1 LASASG
7 ARPAGLLTA
16 SGETVPDIG
25 YDEIDPGEFL
35 SELTADELT
44 DLFGLGRRRRW
55 PVGATLFSEGDRST
69 TVILVLTGRAKV
81 FSLTEQGGEVLLAI
95 RGPGALL
102 GEMSAL
108 DGAPRSASV
117 AALEPLTALV
127 VPVAAFL
134 DFLSDHP
141 NAAVRIVRMIVS
153 RLRDADRKRIE
164 FGTYDTLGRV
174 ALRLVELAERF
185 GATAERGVRITLP
198 LTQDELAAWTGS
210 SRESVTKALS
220 TLRRQG
226 VIETNRKAVSVL
238 DLKVLRAR
246 AK

>member
-1 LASASG
+1 MAHGSG
-7 ARPAGLLTA
+7 PADTGSLTA
-16 SGETVPDIG
+16 PRPGAM
-25 YDEIDPGEFL
+25 DPGEFL
-35 SELTADELT
+35 SDLTAEEFT
-44 DLFGLGRRRRW
+44 DLFGMGRRRRW

-69 TVILVLTGRAKV
+69 TVVLVLTGRAKV

-108 DGAPRSASV
+108 DEAPRSASV
-117 AALEPLTALV
+117 AALEPLETLV
-127 VPVAAFL
+127 VPVTAFL
-134 DFLSDHP
+134 DFLQCHP
-141 NAAVRIVRMIVS
+141 NAAVTIVRMIVS
-153 RLRDADRKRIE
+153 RLRDSDRKRVE
-164 FGTYDTLGRV
+164 FGTYDTLGRI

-198 LTQDELAAWTGS
+198 LTQDELGAWTGS

-220 TLRRQG
+220 TLRRHG
-226 VIETNRKAVSVL
+226 VIETHRRSVSVL
-238 DLKVLRAR
+238 DLNMLRAR

>member
-1 LASASG
+1 MDA
-7 ARPAGLLTA
+7 
-16 SGETVPDIG
+16 
-25 YDEIDPGEFL
+25 GEFL
-35 SELTADELT
+35 SDLTAEEFT
-44 DLFGLGRRRRW
+44 DLFDMGRRRRW

-69 TVILVLTGRAKV
+69 TVVLVLTGRAKV

-117 AALEPLTALV
+117 AALEPLETLV

-134 DFLSDHP
+134 DFLQCHP
-141 NAAVRIVRMIVS
+141 NAAVTIVRMIVS
-153 RLRDADRKRIE
+153 RLRDSDRKRVE
-164 FGTYDTLGRV
+164 FGTYDTLGRI

-198 LTQDELAAWTGS
+198 LTQDELGAWTGS

-220 TLRRQG
+220 TLRRHG
-226 VIETNRKAVSVL
+226 VIETHRRSVSVL
-238 DLKVLRAR
+238 DLNMLRAR

>member
-1 LASASG
+1 MDA
-7 ARPAGLLTA
+7 
-16 SGETVPDIG
+16 
-25 YDEIDPGEFL
+25 GEFL
-35 SELTADELT
+35 SDLTAEEFT
-44 DLFGLGRRRRW
+44 DLFDMGRRRRW

-69 TVILVLTGRAKV
+69 TVVLVLTGRAKV
-81 FSLTEQGGEVLLAI
+81 VSLTEQGGEVLLAI

-117 AALEPLTALV
+117 AALEPLETLV

-134 DFLSDHP
+134 DFLQCHP
-141 NAAVRIVRMIVS
+141 NAAVTIVRMIVS
-153 RLRDADRKRIE
+153 RLRDSDRKRVE
-164 FGTYDTLGRV
+164 FGTYDTLGRI

-198 LTQDELAAWTGS
+198 LTQDELGAWTGS

-220 TLRRQG
+220 TLRRHG
-226 VIETNRKAVSVL
+226 VIETHRRSVSVL
-238 DLKVLRAR
+238 DLNMLRAR

>member
-1 LASASG
+1 MARGSG
-7 ARPAGLLTA
+7 IQPTAPLTA
-16 SGETVPDIG
+16 PADAVGG
-25 YDEIDPGEFL
+25 AGRAGMDPGEFL
-35 SELTADELT
+35 SELTTEELT
-44 DLFGLGRRRRW
+44 ALFGMGRRRRW
-55 PVGATLFSEGDRST
+55 PVGATLFGEGDRST
-69 TVILVLTGRAKV
+69 TVVLVLTGRAKV

-117 AALEPLTALV
+117 AALEPLDTLV

-134 DFLSDHP
+134 EFLQGNP
-141 NAAVRIVRMIVS
+141 NAAVRIVQMIVS

-164 FGTYDTLGRV
+164 FGTYDTLGRI

-198 LTQDELAAWTGS
+198 LTQDELGAWTGS

-220 TLRRQG
+220 TLRRHG
-226 VIETNRKAVSVL
+226 VIETHRRSVSVL
-238 DLKVLRAR
+238 DLNQLRAR

>member
-1 LASASG
+1 MPSESDAQ
-7 ARPAGLLTA
+7 PAHLLTA
-16 SGETVPDIG
+16 SGETVGGIG
-25 YDEIDPGEFL
+25 RGKTDPGEFL
-35 SELTADELT
+35 SELTSDELT
-44 DLFGLGRRRRW
+44 DLFGMGRRRCW

-69 TVILVLTGRAKV
+69 TVVLVLTGRAKV

-102 GEMSAL
+102 GELSAL
-108 DGAPRSASV
+108 DGEPRSASV

-127 VPVAAFL
+127 VPVASFMN
-134 DFLSDHP
+134 FLSDHP
-141 NAAVRIVRMIVS
+141 NATVRIVRMIVS

-226 VIETNRKAVSVL
+226 VIETYRKGVSVL
-238 DLKVLRAR
+238 DLNVLRAR